1 MVQISIDEA
10 LASLPV
16 IESQTRTG
24 CGSCGSGEGDS
35 RCGNGL
41 EKIYPTTAV
50 RFGYM
55 KHIGEFSYAP
65 NMRFTCGAR
74 VVVQTSRGME
84 IGEQVSLTCTG
95 CSKSVTREQMKSYA
109 DASGENTFIFDA
121 GRVLRE
127 ANRADLAE
135 YAHLQSVVPQHRDLC
150 RRLARQH
157 GMAIKVVE
165 CELLFGGERAIFYF
179 SAEGRIDFRDLVKD
193 LSEELQTRIQM
204 VQVGARDEARLL
216 ADFETCG
223 RECCCKVF
231 LKTLKP
237 VTMKMAKMQKQTIDP
252 SKVSGRCGRLKCCL
266 RYEHE
271 SYEELASKLPRIGAR
286 IHTAHGDGVVVNR
299 QILTQLVQ
307 IETADERLVTVVV
320 EDILPGEPARLDPGG
335 APRMSGDAPRMSGG
349 APRMRGGESQ
359 GSERPTRR
367 GEAPSPPRPREISP
381 PAGRVERLGETP
393 PSTEGSQE
401 TGPQEILAG
410 EGPRAADE
418 GSRAT
423 DEGSRTTDAPRPAR
437 ESGRGERPRRPTRRR
452 IVGRQVGPSREGA
465 PPREGAS
472 PPAPNAE
479 DSQGPKTDA
488 PETGQPPRGEG
499 GVRRFRRRKHRGGPR
514 PGSPPSGGAG
524 GSPPPEGA

>member
-1 MVQISIDEA
+1 MQPERGLEAWMVQISIDEA

-135 YAHLQSVVPQHRDLC
+135 YAHLQSVVPQHRELC

-157 GMAIKVVE
+157 GMGIKVVE

-179 SAEGRIDFRDLVKD
+179 SAEGRIDFRNLVKD
-193 LSEELQTRIQM
+193 LSDELQTRIQM

-271 SYEELASKLPRIGAR
+271 SYEDLASKLPRIGAR

-307 IETADERLVTVVV
+307 IETVDERLVTVVV

-335 APRMSGDAPRMSGG
+335 APRIQGG
-349 APRMRGGESQ
+349 APRVQVGEPRAPGGETQ
-359 GSERPTRR
+359 GVERPERR
-367 GEAPSPPRPREISP
+367 GEAPSSPRRREIPP
-381 PAGRVERLGETP
+381 PARRTERSGEAPTP
-393 PSTEGSQE
+393 AQQAQEEGQRAAPADES
-401 TGPQEILAG
+401 
-410 EGPRAADE
+410 PRAAD
-418 GSRAT
+418 
-423 DEGSRTTDAPRPAR
+423 APRSPR
-437 ESGRGERPRRPTRRR
+437 ESGRGERPRKPTRRR
-452 IVGRQVGPSREGA
+452 IVGRQVGPSREGE
-465 PPREGAS
+465 P
-472 PPAPNAE
+472 PPAPNA
-479 DSQGPKTDA
+479 DATQGPKTDA

-499 GVRRFRRRKHRGGPR
+499 GIRRFRRRKHRGGPPPGSSP
-514 PGSPPSGGAG
+514 PGSPPPGDAG
-524 GSPPPEGA
+524 GSPPPGGA

>member
-24 CGSCGSGEGDS
+24 CGSCGSGEGES

-41 EKIYPTTAV
+41 EKLYPTTAV

-95 CSKSVTREQMKSYA
+95 CSKSVTRDQMKSYA

-121 GRVLRE
+121 GRILRE

-150 RRLARQH
+150 RRLARRH
-157 GMAIKVVE
+157 GMGIKVVE

-299 QILTQLVQ
+299 QILTQLIQ

-320 EDILPGEPARLDPGG
+320 EDILPGEPARIEAGGEPRSQPGETQAGERPARRSEGPPSPRPGEIPPPARRAAQPAETPPPIEG
-335 APRMSGDAPRMSGG
+335 ARRSEGQREAPAEDRPRAGDAPR
-349 APRMRGGESQ
+349 
-359 GSERPTRR
+359 
-367 GEAPSPPRPREISP
+367 PPREP
-381 PAGRVERLGETP
+381 
-393 PSTEGSQE
+393 
-401 TGPQEILAG
+401 
-410 EGPRAADE
+410 
-418 GSRAT
+418 
-423 DEGSRTTDAPRPAR
+423 
-437 ESGRGERPRRPTRRR
+437 GRGERPRKPTRRR
-452 IVGRQVGPSREGA
+452 IVGRQVDPAREGDA
-465 PPREGAS
+465 
-472 PPAPNAE
+472 PPAPGAE
-479 DSQGPKTDA
+479 TPQGPKTGPPA
-488 PETGQPPRGEG
+488 TGEPARPEG
-499 GVRRFRRRKHRGGPR
+499 GARRFRRRKHHGGPP
-514 PGSPPSGGAG
+514 PGSPPAGDAG
-524 GSPPPEGA
+524 GSRPSEGS